1 MHGDDPGQAQLVS
14 LLDFS
19 SGEPRLVGGV
29 CEDCGTVL
37 FPLRNRCTACAGTA
51 VRSTLLAP
59 AGSLWA
65 WTVQRFMPPSP
76 PYICDDPADFVPF
89 PVGYVELGGVIRIE
103 SRLLAAPEELRAGMR
118 MKLVSLDL
126 AGHEVFAFAPVDG
139 EDSR

>member
-1 MHGDDPGQAQLVS
+1 MQRDSPGQAQLDS
-14 LLDFS
+14 PLDFS

-29 CEDCGTVL
+29 CEDCATVL
-37 FPLRNRCTACAGTA
+37 FPLRDRCTACAGTA
-51 VRSTLLAP
+51 VRSTLLEP

-76 PYICDDPADFVPF
+76 PYVGDDPADFVPF

-103 SRLLAAPEELRAGMR
+103 SRLLAAPEELRTGMG

-126 AGHEVFAFAPVDG
+126 SGHEVFAFAPVEG
-139 EDSR
+139 EDSG